1 MLKENRKEQIEKEI
15 VALRDNAF
23 SSHYNIE
30 TLSISRNGLI
40 KGKFNL
46 SFAWIIYRVIQ
57 AINIETAK
65 VYNNTKNNYA
75 SFFFKLHQWE
85 WDDIFEICIKANRL
99 GLQVFPK
106 INPNNDLSY
115 LDPVEQTKLL
125 EVYTDALN
133 KYYDILLKRNL
144 DYIEEENCFLNKMMT
159 FGDNHNMNEEEL
171 VEFANRANQMGIN
184 VADINTQEELDEIYK
199 KVFPEA

>member
-1 MLKENRKEQIEKEI
+1 MLKDDRKEQIEKEI

-23 SSHYNIE
+23 STYYDMDI
-30 TLSISRNGLI
+30 LSNSRNGLI
-40 KGKFNL
+40 KGKFSL

-57 AINIETAK
+57 GINLETMK
-65 VYNNTKNNYA
+65 LYKKTKHS
-75 SFFFKLHQWE
+75 SFFFNLYQWE

-106 INPNNDLSY
+106 VNPKNDLSY
-115 LDPVEQTKLL
+115 LDAVEQTKLL
-125 EVYTDALN
+125 EVYMEALN
-133 KYYDILLKRNL
+133 KYFDILLKRNL
-144 DYIEEENCFLNKMMT
+144 DYLDEENLFLNKMMK

-171 VEFANRANQMGIN
+171 VVFANKAYQMGIN
-184 VADINTQEELDEIYK
+184 VADINTQEELDEAYR